1 MESKIEGQIESK
13 IEKKQSV
20 PIFQRI
26 SYGMTDCAG
35 NLLYVVIST
44 YLLYF
49 FTDVFG
55 LSVGVAGTLLLA
67 TRLVDAIDAPV
78 WGLLVDHTHTKWGQ
92 SRPYF
97 LWLCV
102 PFAVF
107 TWLTFTTPNLSGTM
121 KVVYA
126 AVTYICAGVC
136 YTGIATPITS
146 ILPNLSDDSEE
157 RVVLNSYRMVGG
169 NVGVLLTNLTLPLV
183 AILGAG
189 NDRKGFSLTLA
200 IFGVVAVIMLVTAFR
215 NLREKNVSKLKP
227 IPIKKSL
234 GAVKGNWPWILLVTA
249 NLIYWIGSNIRSSAQ
264 IYYFE
269 YNLNMKYLVS
279 IVGSLSIL
287 TVAGMI
293 LIPFMVKIS
302 NKRTVMIVAL
312 LVASLSNMSLHFVG
326 SNVAAV
332 IIFYVLG
339 SIGSGVACS
348 MPFAMLSDA
357 VDYGHWKT
365 GIRASGFLTS
375 IGSAFCIKAG
385 SGIGG
390 FIPAQI
396 MGAFGYVA
404 NQSQSA
410 SSLFGIEFSFVW
422 LPAILFVVACIP
434 MLIYGK
440 YEKNEGNI
448 KRELEEKNLVQV

>member
-1 MESKIEGQIESK
+1 MKDNVK
-13 IEKKQSV
+13 EKMSI
-20 PIFQRI
+20 PIYQRI

-44 YLLYF
+44 YLLYY

-55 LSVGVAGTLLLA
+55 LSVGIAGTLLLA
-67 TRLVDAIDAPV
+67 TRLVDAIDAPI
-78 WGLLVDHTHTKWGQ
+78 WGFLVDHTHTKWGQ

-97 LWLCV
+97 LWLCI
-102 PFAVF
+102 PFAFF
-107 TWLTFTTPNLSGTM
+107 TWLTFTTPHLSGTL

-136 YTGIATPITS
+136 YTGIATPITA
-146 ILPNLSDDSEE
+146 ILPNLSSDSEE

-169 NVGVLLTNLTLPLV
+169 NIGTLLTNLVLPLV

-189 NDRKGFSLTLA
+189 NNRKGFSLTLA
-200 IFGVVAVIMLVTAFR
+200 VFGIVAILMLVTAFR
-215 NLREKNVSKLKP
+215 NLREKNVSELKS
-227 IPIKKSL
+227 IPIKSSL
-234 GAVKGNWPWILLVTA
+234 KAVKGNWPWILLVTA
-249 NLIYWIGSNIRSSAQ
+249 NLIYWIGSNVRSSAQ

-269 YNLNMKYLVS
+269 YNLHMKYLVP

-287 TVAGMI
+287 TVVGMI
-293 LIPFMVKIS
+293 LIPLMVKIS
-302 NKRTVMIVAL
+302 NKRTVMIGALFVA
-312 LVASLSNMSLHFVG
+312 AISNMLLHFSG
-326 SNVAAV
+326 SNVTLV

-339 SIGSGVACS
+339 SVGSGVACS

-357 VDYGHWKT
+357 VDYGQWKT

-390 FIPAQI
+390 FLPAQI

-404 NQSQSA
+404 NKTQTST
-410 SSLFGIEFSFVW
+410 SLFGIEFSFVW
-422 LPAILFVVACIP
+422 LPAILFIVACIP
-434 MLIYGK
+434 MIIYGK
-440 YEKNEGNI
+440 YENNENKI
-448 KRELEEKNLVQV
+448 KQELIERGAMNA

>member
-1 MESKIEGQIESK
+1 MKSNVK
-13 IEKKQSV
+13 EKMSI
-20 PIFQRI
+20 PIYQRI
-26 SYGMTDCAG
+26 SYGATDCAG

-44 YLLYF
+44 YLLYY

-55 LSVGVAGTLLLA
+55 LGVGIAGTLLLA
-67 TRLVDAIDAPV
+67 TRLVDAVDAPI
-78 WGLLVDHTHTKWGQ
+78 WGFLVDHTHTKWGQ

-97 LWLCV
+97 LWLCI
-102 PFAVF
+102 PFAFF
-107 TWLTFTTPNLSGTM
+107 TWLTFTTPHLSGTL

-136 YTGIATPITS
+136 YTGIATPITA
-146 ILPNLSDDSEE
+146 ILPNLSSDSEE

-169 NVGVLLTNLTLPLV
+169 NIGTLLTNLVLPLV

-189 NDRKGFSLTLA
+189 NNRKGFSLTLA
-200 IFGVVAVIMLVTAFR
+200 IFGIVAILMLLTAFR
-215 NLREKNVSKLKP
+215 NLREKNVSELKS
-227 IPIKKSL
+227 IPIKSSL
-234 GAVKGNWPWILLVTA
+234 KAVKGNWPWILLVTA
-249 NLIYWIGSNIRSSAQ
+249 NLIYWIGSNVRSSAQ

-269 YNLNMKYLVS
+269 YNLHMKYLIP

-287 TVAGMI
+287 TVVGMI

-302 NKRTVMIVAL
+302 NKRTVMICAL
-312 LVASLSNMSLHFVG
+312 LAAALSNILLHFAG
-326 SNVAAV
+326 SNVTLV

-339 SIGSGVACS
+339 SVGSGVACS

-357 VDYGHWKT
+357 VDYGQWKT

-390 FIPAQI
+390 FLPAQI
-396 MGAFGYVA
+396 MGAFGYAA
-404 NQSQSA
+404 NKTQTA
-410 SSLFGIEFSFVW
+410 TSLFGIQFSFVW
-422 LPAILFVVACIP
+422 LPAILFIVACIP
-434 MLIYGK
+434 MIIYGK
-440 YEKNEGNI
+440 YENNESKI
-448 KRELEEKNLVQV
+448 KQELIERGSINA

>member
-1 MESKIEGQIESK
+1 MEAIKE
-13 IEKKQSV
+13 EKNYTPV
-20 PIFQRI
+20 PLYQRI
-26 SYGMTDCAG
+26 SYGVTDCAG

-55 LSVGVAGTLLLA
+55 LSVGTAGILLLA
-67 TRLVDAIDAPV
+67 TRLVDSVDAPI
-78 WGLLVDHTHTKWGQ
+78 WGFLIDNTHTKWGQ

-107 TWLTFTTPNLSGTM
+107 TWLTFTTPNISGTW
-121 KVVYA
+121 KVAYA
-126 AVTYICAGVC
+126 AITYICAGVC
-136 YTGIATPITS
+136 YTGISAPITS
-146 ILPNLSDDSEE
+146 ILPNLSEDSEE
-157 RVVLNSYRMVGG
+157 RVVLNSFRMVGG
-169 NVGVLLTNLTLPLV
+169 NIGSLLTNLTLPLV
-183 AILGAG
+183 ALLGVG
-189 NDRKGFSLTLA
+189 NDQAGFSRTLA
-200 IFGVVAVIMLVTAFR
+200 VFGVVAVIMFVTAFK
-215 NLREKNVSKLKP
+215 NLREKHVTTQKS

-234 GAVKGNWPWILLVTA
+234 GAVKGNWPWILLVSA
-249 NLIYWIGSNIRSSAQ
+249 NLIYWIASNVRSASM

-287 TVAGMI
+287 TVVGMM

-302 NKRTVMIVAL
+302 NKRTVMIASLIVGAGANLMLHFAGTNVAL
-312 LVASLSNMSLHFVG
+312 
-326 SNVAAV
+326 V

-357 VDYGHWKT
+357 VDYGDFKT

-385 SGIGG
+385 SGIGA
-390 FIPAQI
+390 FIPSKI

-404 NQSQSA
+404 NATQSS
-410 SSLFGIEFSFVW
+410 SSLFGIEFSFVF
-422 LPAILFVVACIP
+422 LPAILFLLAAVP
-434 MLIYGK
+434 MLFYGK
-440 YEKNEGNI
+440 YENQ
-448 KRELEEKNLVQV
+448 EEKIKKELDKRSLEK

>member
-1 MESKIEGQIESK
+1 MDKKSLRGLMIYMENK
-13 IEKKQSV
+13 V
-20 PIFQRI
+20 PFYQKI
-26 SYGMTDCAG
+26 SYGATDCAG

-55 LSVGVAGTLLLA
+55 LSVGIAGTLLLA
-67 TRLVDAIDAPV
+67 TRLVDAVDAPI
-78 WGLLVDHTHTKWGQ
+78 WGFLVDHTHTKWGQ

-97 LWLCV
+97 LWICI
-102 PFAVF
+102 PFAFF
-107 TWLTFTTPNLSGTM
+107 TWLTFTTPSLSPKM

-146 ILPNLSDDSEE
+146 ILPNLSNDSKE

-169 NVGVLLTNLTLPLV
+169 NIGKLFTNLTLPLV

-189 NDRKGFSLTLA
+189 NDRKGFSFTLA
-200 IFGVVAVIMLVTAFR
+200 IFGVVAVILLISAFK
-215 NLREKNVSKLKP
+215 NLREKNVSNLKS
-227 IPIKKSL
+227 IPIKKSV
-234 GAVKGNWPWILLVTA
+234 GAVKGNWPWILLVSA
-249 NLIYWIGSNIRSSAQ
+249 NLIYWIGSNVMSSSQ

-269 YNLNMKYLVS
+269 YNLHMKYLVS
-279 IVGSLSIL
+279 VVGALSFL
-287 TVAGMI
+287 TIGGMI

-302 NKRTVMIVAL
+302 NKRSVMIGSLIVSAVA
-312 LVASLSNMSLHFVG
+312 NMLIHFAGG
-326 SNVAAV
+326 SVAAV
-332 IIFYVLG
+332 IVLYVIS

-348 MPFAMLSDA
+348 MPFAMLSDT
-357 VDYGHWKT
+357 VDFGEWKT

-404 NQSQSA
+404 NKTQTA

-422 LPAILFVVACIP
+422 LPAILFLAACIP
-434 MLIYGK
+434 MVIYGK
-440 YEKNEGNI
+440 YEKNEINI
-448 KRELEEKNLVQV
+448 KNELEARRAVQA

>member
-1 MESKIEGQIESK
+1 MKGNVK
-13 IEKKQSV
+13 EKMSIPV
-20 PIFQRI
+20 YQRI

-44 YLLYF
+44 YLLYY

-55 LSVGVAGTLLLA
+55 LSVGIAGTLLLA
-67 TRLVDAIDAPV
+67 TRLVDAVDAPI
-78 WGLLVDHTHTKWGQ
+78 WGFLVDHTHTKWGQ

-97 LWLCV
+97 LWLCI
-102 PFAVF
+102 PFAFF
-107 TWLTFTTPNLSGTM
+107 TWLTFTTPHLSGTL

-136 YTGIATPITS
+136 YTGIATPITA
-146 ILPNLSDDSEE
+146 ILPNLSSDSEE

-169 NVGVLLTNLTLPLV
+169 NIGTLLTNLVLPLV

-189 NDRKGFSLTLA
+189 NNKKGFSLTLA
-200 IFGVVAVIMLVTAFR
+200 VFGIVAIIMLVTAFR
-215 NLREKNVSKLKP
+215 NLREKNVSELKS
-227 IPIKKSL
+227 IPIKSSL
-234 GAVKGNWPWILLVTA
+234 KAVKGNWPWILLVTA
-249 NLIYWIGSNIRSSAQ
+249 NLIYWIGSNVRSSAQ

-269 YNLNMKYLVS
+269 YNLHMKYLVP

-287 TVAGMI
+287 TVVGMI
-293 LIPFMVKIS
+293 LIPLMVKIS
-302 NKRTVMIVAL
+302 NKRTVMIGAL
-312 LVASLSNMSLHFVG
+312 LVAALSNILLHFAA
-326 SNVAAV
+326 SNVTLV

-339 SIGSGVACS
+339 SVGSGVACS

-357 VDYGHWKT
+357 VDYGQWKT

-390 FIPAQI
+390 FLPAQI

-404 NQSQSA
+404 NKTQTA
-410 SSLFGIEFSFVW
+410 TSLFGIEFSFVW
-422 LPAILFVVACIP
+422 LPAILFIVACIP
-434 MLIYGK
+434 MIIYGK
-440 YEKNEGNI
+440 YENNENKI
-448 KRELEEKNLVQV
+448 KQELIERGAMNA

>member
-1 MESKIEGQIESK
+1 MIAEKMENKVSS
-13 IEKKQSV
+13 SV
-20 PIFQRI
+20 PLYQRI
-26 SYGMTDCAG
+26 SYGATDCAG

-55 LSVGVAGTLLLA
+55 LSVGTAGILLLA
-67 TRLVDAIDAPV
+67 TRLVDSVDAPI
-78 WGLLVDHTHTKWGQ
+78 WGFLIDHTHTKWGQ

-107 TWLTFTTPNLSGTM
+107 TWLTFTTPNISGTW

-136 YTGIATPITS
+136 YTGISTPITS
-146 ILPNLSDDSEE
+146 ILPNLSEDSDE
-157 RVVLNSYRMVGG
+157 RVVLNSFRMVGG
-169 NVGVLLTNLTLPLV
+169 NVGTLLTNLTLPLV
-183 AILGAG
+183 ALLGAG
-189 NDRKGFSLTLA
+189 NDQRGFSMTLA
-200 IFGVVAVIMLVTAFR
+200 VFGVVAIVMLVAAFK
-215 NLREKNVSKLKP
+215 NLREKHVAAQKS

-234 GAVKGNWPWILLVTA
+234 SAVKGNWPWILLVSA
-249 NLIYWIGSNIRSSAQ
+249 NLIYWIGSNVRSSSM

-287 TVAGMI
+287 TVVGMM

-302 NKRTVMIVAL
+302 NKRTVMIVSL
-312 LVASLSNMSLHFVG
+312 LIGAAANVMLHFAG
-326 SNVAAV
+326 NSVALV

-357 VDYGHWKT
+357 VDYGDWKT

-385 SGIGG
+385 SGLGA
-390 FIPAQI
+390 FIPSKI

-404 NQSQSA
+404 NAAQSTT
-410 SSLFGIEFSFVW
+410 SLYGIEFSFVW
-422 LPAILFVVACIP
+422 LPAILFIIAAIP
-434 MLIYGK
+434 MLFYGK
-440 YEKNEGNI
+440 YERQEAAI
-448 KRELEEKNLVQV
+448 KKELDSRTTAWQ

>member
-1 MESKIEGQIESK
+1 MKSNV
-13 IEKKQSV
+13 KKKMSI
-20 PIFQRI
+20 PIYQRI

-44 YLLYF
+44 YLLYY

-55 LSVGVAGTLLLA
+55 LSVGIAGTLLLA
-67 TRLVDAIDAPV
+67 TRLVDAIDAPI
-78 WGLLVDHTHTKWGQ
+78 WGFLVDHTHTKWGQ

-97 LWLCV
+97 LWLCI
-102 PFAVF
+102 PFAFF
-107 TWLTFTTPNLSGTM
+107 TWLTFTTPHLSGTL

-136 YTGIATPITS
+136 YTGIATPITA
-146 ILPNLSDDSEE
+146 ILPNLSSDSEE

-169 NVGVLLTNLTLPLV
+169 NIGTLLTNLVLPLV

-189 NDRKGFSLTLA
+189 NNRKGFSLTLA
-200 IFGVVAVIMLVTAFR
+200 VFGIVAILMLVTAFR
-215 NLREKNVSKLKP
+215 NLREKNVSELKS
-227 IPIKKSL
+227 IPIKSSL
-234 GAVKGNWPWILLVTA
+234 KAVKGNWPWILLVTA
-249 NLIYWIGSNIRSSAQ
+249 NLIYWIGSNVRSSAQ

-269 YNLNMKYLVS
+269 YNLHMKYLIP

-287 TVAGMI
+287 TVVGMI

-302 NKRTVMIVAL
+302 NKRTVMIGAL
-312 LVASLSNMSLHFVG
+312 LVAALSNILLHFAG
-326 SNVAAV
+326 ANVTLV

-339 SIGSGVACS
+339 SVGSGVACS

-357 VDYGHWKT
+357 VDYGQWKT

-390 FIPAQI
+390 FLPAQI

-404 NQSQSA
+404 NKTQTA
-410 SSLFGIEFSFVW
+410 TSLFGIQFSFVW
-422 LPAILFVVACIP
+422 LPAILFIVACIP
-434 MLIYGK
+434 MIIYGK
-440 YEKNEGNI
+440 YENNENKI
-448 KRELEEKNLVQV
+448 KQELIERGAMNV

>member
-1 MESKIEGQIESK
+1 MKGNVK
-13 IEKKQSV
+13 EKMSI
-20 PIFQRI
+20 PIYQRI
-26 SYGMTDCAG
+26 SYGATDCAG

-44 YLLYF
+44 YLLYY

-55 LSVGVAGTLLLA
+55 LSVGIAGTLLLA
-67 TRLVDAIDAPV
+67 TRLVDAVDAPI
-78 WGLLVDHTHTKWGQ
+78 WGFLVDHTHTKWGQ

-97 LWLCV
+97 LWLCI
-102 PFAVF
+102 PFAFF
-107 TWLTFTTPNLSGTM
+107 TWLTFTTPHLSGTL

-136 YTGIATPITS
+136 YTGIATPITA
-146 ILPNLSDDSEE
+146 ILPNLSSDSEE

-169 NVGVLLTNLTLPLV
+169 NIGTLLTNLVLPLV

-189 NDRKGFSLTLA
+189 NNRKGFSITLA
-200 IFGVVAVIMLVTAFR
+200 VFGIVAIIMLLTAFR
-215 NLREKNVSKLKP
+215 NLREKNVSELKS
-227 IPIKKSL
+227 IPIKSSL
-234 GAVKGNWPWILLVTA
+234 KAVKGNWPWILLVTA
-249 NLIYWIGSNIRSSAQ
+249 NLIYWIGSNVRSSAQ

-269 YNLNMKYLVS
+269 YNLHMKYLVP

-287 TVAGMI
+287 TVVGMI

-302 NKRTVMIVAL
+302 NKRAVMIGAL
-312 LVASLSNMSLHFVG
+312 LVGALSNMLLHFAG
-326 SNVAAV
+326 SNVTLV

-339 SIGSGVACS
+339 SVGSGVACS

-357 VDYGHWKT
+357 VDYGQWKT

-390 FIPAQI
+390 FLPAQI

-404 NQSQSA
+404 NKTQTA
-410 SSLFGIEFSFVW
+410 TSLFGIEFSFVW
-422 LPAILFVVACIP
+422 LPAILFIVACIP
-434 MLIYGK
+434 MFIYGK
-440 YEKNEGNI
+440 YENNEDKI
-448 KRELEEKNLVQV
+448 KQELIERGVMNA